1 MQKSAI
7 LALED
12 GTVFEGI
19 SFGATGETFGEVV
32 FNTSMTGYQEI
43 LTDPSYAGQII
54 AMTYPQIGNYG
65 INSEDYESRGPFAQ
79 GLVVRECSKFY
90 SNWRAEESL
99 ESFLRKYGV
108 IGIENIDTRALT
120 KHIRSVGA
128 MRGVIS
134 TLDLDAQNLVN
145 KARASQSLVGRDLV
159 EKVTVDRSYVWWET
173 KRVMRFNVVAFDFG
187 IKRNILRCLEAC
199 GCKAIVVPAAT
210 SAEEVLSLDPDG
222 ICLSNGPGDPA
233 AVAYA
238 VKTIQQLLSKKPII
252 GICLG
257 HQLLALALGGKTYKM
272 KFGHRGGNQ
281 PVKNLL
287 TGRVEITSQ
296 NHGFAVEYDSLN
308 VSAQEWQVG
317 GGLELGGWP
326 GSSKFGDIEI
336 THVNLNDGTV
346 EGMRCLEVPAFS
358 VQYHPEASPGP
369 HDSSY
374 LFDDFVKIM
383 EENQPGEGFLVQ
395 GEQKANSCDSTT
407 ELRFDE
413 GAR

>member
-1 MQKSAI
+1 MQEAI

-12 GTVFEGI
+12 GIVFEGR
-19 SFGATGETFGEVV
+19 SFGASGEAQGEVV

-65 INSEDYESRGPFAQ
+65 INSEDYESRGPFTE
-79 GLVVRECSKFY
+79 GFIVKECSKFY

-99 ESFLRKYGV
+99 QMFLQKYGV
-108 IGIENIDTRALT
+108 VGIENVDTRALT
-120 KHIRSVGA
+120 KHIRSAGA

-134 TLDLDAQNLVN
+134 TIDLNPRSLIEKS
-145 KARASQSLVGRDLV
+145 KATPSLSGRDLV
-159 EKVTVDRSYVWWET
+159 KNVTVDRSYVWWET

-187 IKRNILRCLEAC
+187 IKRSILRSLEAC
-199 GCKAIVVPAAT
+199 GCKVIVVPAST
-210 SAEEVLSLDPDG
+210 SIDEVLSLDPDG

-233 AVAYA
+233 AVGYA
-238 VKTIQQLLSKKPII
+238 IKTIEQLIGKKPIF

-287 TGRVEITSQ
+287 TGKVEITAQ

-308 VSAQEWQVG
+308 VKEKEWRVG
-317 GGLELGGWP
+317 GSLEV
-326 GSSKFGDIEI
+326 GSWKGESGFGAVEI
-336 THVNLNDGTV
+336 THLNLNDGTV
-346 EGMRCLEVPAFS
+346 EGLRCLEVPAFS

-369 HDSSY
+369 HDARY
-374 LFDDFVKIM
+374 LFDEFIRIM
-383 EENQPGEGFLVQ
+383 EENQQAEAVSLQEEQ
-395 GEQKANSCDSTT
+395 GSACEDS
-407 ELRFDE
+407 FAD
-413 GAR
+413 